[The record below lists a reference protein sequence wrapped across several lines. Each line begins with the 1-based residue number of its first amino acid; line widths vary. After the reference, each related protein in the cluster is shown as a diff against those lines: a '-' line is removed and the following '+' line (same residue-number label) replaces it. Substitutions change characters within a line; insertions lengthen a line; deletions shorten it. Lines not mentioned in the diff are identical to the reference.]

1 NTSNLSIIVRELFQD
16 NIIRDRGLLVRSIIQ
31 AQIASTIYTPVY
43 AALLHET
50 VALEILVRLLEK
62 PIDDSIILSKWIRFN
77 IHNIIHES
85 SLNKRTQYIIEVL
98 FVLRKDKF
106 KVHPSIPFGLDLI
119 HENDQ
124 YTHMIKLD
132 ASCEPEIELD
142 VFKYDEQY
150 EDKSISSSS
159 DDEDE

>member
-1 NTSNLSIIVRELFQD
+1 MVSGRGSNINTSNLSIIVRELFQD

-62 PIDDSIILSKWIRFN
+62 PIDDSIILVIGFLK
-77 IHNIIHES
+77 EYGQK
-85 SLNKRTQYIIEVL
+85 LL
-98 FVLRKDKF
+98 KDNKF